1 MPNLSITKPYFVE
14 MASLKN
20 SFYALTLYAMT
31 LSIPN
36 FILELLCP
44 LLLSKLLSCPT
55 ASERSVLLSK
65 KLKTTVSDLWR
76 SLWEWDDRSDALSFL
91 S

>member
-1 MPNLSITKPYFVE
+1 
-14 MASLKN
+14 MAFMHS
-20 SFYALTLYAMT
+20 LYAMT

-65 KLKTTVSDLWR
+65 KLETTVSDLWR
-76 SLWEWDDRSDALSFL
+76 SLWEWDDRSDAFWVFIHNQQYIELTIYMFVR
-91 S
+91 